1 MKTIMLYGPI
11 GAKFGRVHR
20 YNVSSPVEAIKALSA
35 TLDGFKQS
43 FIDGG
48 HYKILIG
55 GKSSVNLEESV
66 YPVSEMETIRII
78 PVVAGAGGLGKAI
91 LGVALVVA
99 SGGLAFGTA
108 GSLLCAASS
117 SAITMASIVGQIGIS
132 LAIGGVSELL
142 FSPQGSGGSQE
153 QPENKPSFMFNG
165 AVNTV
170 KQGNPAA
177 ICYGTMM
184 AGSQVISAGLSVS
197 QI

>member
-35 TLDGFKQS
+35 TIDGFKQS

-99 SGGLAFGTA
+99 SGGLALGVTGAFGLSAAATAITA
-108 GSLLCAASS
+108 GVISNIGMSL
-117 SAITMASIVGQIGIS
+117 V
-132 LAIGGVSELL
+132 IGGVSQML
-142 FSPQGSGGSQE
+142 FSPQASSGPQE
-153 QPENKPSFMFNG
+153 RPENKPSFMFNG

-184 AGSQVISAGLSVS
+184 VGSQVISAGLSVS